1 MEALLLIVVLVV
13 LFVLLRYYRGGKSKF
28 SSQLKNCLDQHTLM
42 IVLREDLQQEIKQQ
56 HFSAAFEK
64 ALVLLGLY
72 DKVITM
78 FRDESFIDYL
88 KDPKNQEGQKLL
100 HCVDKVEVSNFL
112 EQHAAILQHTYRNGL
127 WTLLQLNQQLNLD
140 CKVER
145 WNRPSAEDQKHLP
158 DVTSLEPV
166 LKHLLEQ
173 RLSLCQQI
181 IELSLLLIGKETAQL
196 IPSDLHQNL
205 SKPLAQGCYE
215 PSLGVGAD
223 FDFSTCPQ
231 VPQRP
236 YLPAITQNDEP
247 KLELQ
252 QLYTKYQKILSLV
265 LASERLTCMN
275 LHLINLLPLSS
286 TKLQDLEKD
295 E

>member
-42 IVLREDLQQEIKQQ
+42 IVLKDDLQQELKQ
-56 HFSAAFEK
+56 HNYAAAFEK

-181 IELSLLLIGKETAQL
+181 IELSLLLIGKETAHL
-196 IPSDLHQNL
+196 IPSNVHQNSSQHL
-205 SKPLAQGCYE
+205 ASGSDKPA
-215 PSLGVGAD
+215 LGVGAD
-223 FDFSTCPQ
+223 FSTYPQ

-247 KLELQ
+247 NLELQ

-265 LASERLTCMN
+265 LAAERLTCLN
-275 LHLINLLPLSS
+275 LHLINLLPLSNA
-286 TKLQDLEKD
+286 KIQDLEKN

>member
-1 MEALLLIVVLVV
+1 MEVLLLIVVLVV

-42 IVLREDLQQEIKQQ
+42 IVLKDDLQQELKQ
-56 HFSAAFEK
+56 HNYTAAFEK

-78 FRDESFIDYL
+78 FRDESFVDYL

-158 DVTSLEPV
+158 DVASLEPV

-181 IELSLLLIGKETAQL
+181 IELSLLLIGMETAQL
-196 IPSDLHQNL
+196 IPSNVHQNSSQHL
-205 SKPLAQGCYE
+205 ASGSDKPA
-215 PSLGVGAD
+215 LGVGAD
-223 FDFSTCPQ
+223 FSTYPQ

-247 KLELQ
+247 NLELQ

-265 LASERLTCMN
+265 LAAERLTCMN

>member
-42 IVLREDLQQEIKQQ
+42 IVLKDDLQQELKQ
-56 HFSAAFEK
+56 HNYTAAFEK

-78 FRDESFIDYL
+78 FRDESFVDYL

-158 DVTSLEPV
+158 DVASLEPV

-181 IELSLLLIGKETAQL
+181 IELSLLLIGMETAQL
-196 IPSDLHQNL
+196 IPSNVHQNSSQHL
-205 SKPLAQGCYE
+205 ASGSDKPA
-215 PSLGVGAD
+215 LGVGAD
-223 FDFSTCPQ
+223 FSTYPQ

-247 KLELQ
+247 NLELQ

-265 LASERLTCMN
+265 LAAERLTCMN

>member
-42 IVLREDLQQEIKQQ
+42 IVLKDDLQQELKQ
-56 HFSAAFEK
+56 HNYAAAFEK

-72 DKVITM
+72 DKAITI
-78 FRDESFIDYL
+78 FRDESFVDYL

-100 HCVDKVEVSNFL
+100 QGFANVELNEFL
-112 EQHAAILQHTYRNGL
+112 EQHTDTLRRTYRNGV
-127 WTLLQLNQQLNLD
+127 WTLLQLNQQLNLE
-140 CKVER
+140 CSLER
-145 WNRPSAEDQKHLP
+145 WNRPSAEEQKHLP
-158 DVTSLEPV
+158 DIASLDPV
-166 LKHLLEQ
+166 LKHLLEL

-181 IELSLLLIGKETAQL
+181 LELSLILIGRETAQL
-196 IPSDLHQNL
+196 IPSELHQNS
-205 SKPLAQGCYE
+205 SKPLAHGSYE

-223 FDFSTCPQ
+223 FSTYPQ

-247 KLELQ
+247 NLELQ

-265 LASERLTCMN
+265 LAAERLTCLN